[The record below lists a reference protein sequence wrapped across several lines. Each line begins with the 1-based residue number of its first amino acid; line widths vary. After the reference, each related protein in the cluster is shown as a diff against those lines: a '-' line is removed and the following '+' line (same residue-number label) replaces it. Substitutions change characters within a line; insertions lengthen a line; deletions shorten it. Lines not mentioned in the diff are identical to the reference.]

1 MEPAPQ
7 SSASSLD
14 AILNPG
20 SVAIIGASRDTT
32 KRGHQIVRALQESDF
47 RGEIH
52 PVNPAGGELLGLAV
66 ATNIAE
72 LKAVPDLAVIC
83 TPAHTVP
90 QVLRDC
96 AAAGVRGAISLAVG
110 FAESGDS
117 GAALER
123 ELQTI
128 VRQTG
133 IRLAGPNTSGVL
145 NTAIGLN
152 LIGMRGVPT
161 GPLALLVQSGN
172 LTLQLVT
179 EAAARSHS
187 GFRYCIGVGNET
199 DIRFDEYLEYV
210 GNDPAVRAILVHS
223 EGFRDGR
230 AFVDAAAQV
239 SRNKPI
245 VVLKGARTSAGSR
258 VALSHTGAIAGDYAV
273 FQAAMRAAG
282 CIELGRTDELFH
294 VGQALAEQPAISMG
308 KAIAILSDGG
318 GHSALA
324 VDAISHNAPLA
335 SLSESTQS
343 ALRALLG
350 PAAAVQNPV
359 DLAGAADGDPTM
371 FARALDLLAKD
382 PSVGGVLVVGLF
394 GGYAIR
400 FSETLLDAEQTAATS
415 MCEIAAA
422 QTIPL
427 VVHSLYAG
435 TVSDPLRMLMA
446 AGVPVVQSLETAC
459 RCISALHRRGF
470 TARTTWGIPQ
480 PRKTSQPNALAAAY
494 AEKRS
499 VLLEPEARELM
510 TAAGVTCVPARWC
523 RTPEEA
529 TAAAN
534 EFQGEVAIKAVSAAA
549 SHKTEAGGVALA
561 VSPADAHR
569 RFEEVSAAV
578 RSYLLQHGQDAD
590 VRGAL
595 VTPML
600 PKPLAEL
607 LIGVRRDPQFGP
619 ILVVSAGGS
628 MVELFHDSAINLL
641 PLADPSAG
649 TSKRTLNHALGHLE
663 VMLSQI
669 GVGRV
674 LAGYRG
680 QPSGDTR
687 GITRV
692 ALALAD
698 LLYDHPEIESLEI
711 NPLFVYPDRLV
722 AVDAR
727 GYLLNGS
734 V

>member
-1 MEPAPQ
+1 MIEPAPQ
-7 SSASSLD
+7 SSTSSLD
-14 AILNPG
+14 AILNPR
-20 SVAIIGASRDTT
+20 SVAIVGASRDAT
-32 KRGHQIVRALQESDF
+32 KRGHQIVRALQESGF
-47 RGEIH
+47 RGAIH

-66 ATNIAE
+66 ATNISDI
-72 LKAVPDLAVIC
+72 KATPDLAVIC
-83 TPAHTVP
+83 TPARTVP

-110 FAESGDS
+110 FGESGDS

-123 ELQTI
+123 ELQAI

-133 IRLAGPNTSGVL
+133 MRLAGPNTSGVL

-161 GPLALLVQSGN
+161 GPIALLVQSGN

-210 GNDPAVRAILVHS
+210 GNDPSVRAILVHT

-294 VGQALAEQPAISMG
+294 VGQAVADQPAIAIG

-324 VDAISHNAPLA
+324 VDAISRNAPLA
-335 SLSESTQS
+335 PLSEATQS

-359 DLAGAADGDPTM
+359 DLAGAADADPRM
-371 FARALDLLAKD
+371 FARALELLTNDAA
-382 PSVGGVLVVGLF
+382 VGGVLVVGLF

-400 FSETLLDAEQTAATS
+400 FSETLLDAEQAAATS

-422 QTIPL
+422 QNIPL

-435 TVSDPLRMLMA
+435 SDSEPLRMLMA

-459 RCISALHRRGF
+459 RCISALARRGF
-470 TARTTWGIPQ
+470 TARQTWPIPQ
-480 PRKTSQPNALAAAY
+480 PRKTSQLNVLAAAN
-494 AEKRS
+494 AERRS
-499 VLLEPEARELM
+499 VLLEPEARELI
-510 TAAGVTCVPARWC
+510 TAAGVACVPARWC

-529 TAAAN
+529 AAAAH
-534 EFQGEVAIKAVSAAA
+534 EFQSEVAIKAVSAAA

-561 VSPADAHR
+561 VSPEDAHS
-569 RFEEVSAAV
+569 RFEQIVTAVSEYT
-578 RSYLLQHGQDAD
+578 RQQDHDAD

-595 VTPML
+595 VSPML
-600 PKPLAEL
+600 PKPIVEL
-607 LIGVRRDPQFGP
+607 LVGARRDPQFGP

-628 MVELFHDSAINLL
+628 AVELFRDSAIQLL
-641 PLADPSAG
+641 PLVDPSLE
-649 TSKRTLNHALGHLE
+649 SKQALRHALGHLE

-669 GVGRV
+669 GVGRI

-680 QPSGDTR
+680 QPRGDVR

-698 LLYDHPEIESLEI
+698 LLYEHPEIESLEI
-711 NPLFVYPDRLV
+711 NPLFVFTDQVV

-727 GYLLNGS
+727 GYLLDGS
-734 V
+734 A